1 MKQLHKLVFVSIF
14 CCLTTFA
21 QQGTEVYVANLDLSP
36 DSLKI
41 NEIINISENEGYDN
55 QPSFFSDDK
64 ILFASTRNNQ
74 TDIALY
80 DISDKTTIWLSNT
93 PNGSEYSPLK
103 ISGRDAVSAV
113 RLDEDGLQRLYEY
126 DLKTGNSKVLLA
138 DLKVGYHV
146 WFSSDIIVCTVL
158 IENRMDLVVYNLKE
172 NTHYTAHKN
181 VGRSLHKIPNT
192 KLISFIAK
200 DGENSTITSLNP
212 NSIETDIIVTLEG
225 DSEDVAWTKDG
236 SLITAY
242 NKYLLAFKP
251 SIDTEWRSFFEFQ
264 QTDIHGLSRLAISPN
279 GKYLSFVS
287 KDAPDKIVQKQVE
300 TFNARDLEAFASC
313 YSEDVVVKNFSQ
325 DTISIGREQLKD
337 GYEAFY
343 KKTPSIEVKVSS
355 RIVIGSTVIDQ
366 EFVTIGDKQKQQV
379 AIYETDGLI
388 KTMTFI
394 RDKKTTFD
402 PEVIV
407 QKQLEAYNNRDID
420 GFLATYSKQAKI
432 YRYSG
437 ELQSDGSDAMRSGYA
452 DFFNSSPDLH
462 CEIVNRIVIGN
473 IVIDEESITANGK
486 IFKGVAIYEVE
497 NNEIVKVTFVN

>member
-113 RLDEDGLQRLYEY
+113 RLDQDGLQRLYEY
-126 DLKTGNSKVLLA
+126 DLKTGNSKVLLP

-192 KLISFIAK
+192 ELISFIAK

-212 NSIETDIIVTLEG
+212 NSKETDVIVTLEG

-251 SIDTEWRSFFEFQ
+251 SIDTEWRSLFEFQ

-388 KTMTFI
+388 KSMTFI

-473 IVIDEESITANGK
+473 KVIDEESITANGK
-486 IFKGVAIYEVE
+486 TFKAVAIYEVE

>member
-80 DISDKTTIWLSNT
+80 DISDKTTTWLTNT

-103 ISGRDAVSAV
+103 IPGRDAVSAV

-192 KLISFIAK
+192 ELISFIAK

-212 NSIETDIIVTLEG
+212 NSKETDVIVTLEG

-473 IVIDEESITANGK
+473 KVIDEESITANGK
-486 IFKGVAIYEVE
+486 TFKAVAIYEVE

>member
-1 MKQLHKLVFVSIF
+1 MKQIYKLVFVSFF
-14 CCLTTFA
+14 CCHTAFA
-21 QQGTEVYVANLDLSP
+21 QQGTEVYIANLDLSN

-41 NEIINISENEGYDN
+41 NEVINISENEGYDN
-55 QPSFFSDDK
+55 QPSFFFDDK

-80 DISDKTTIWLSNT
+80 DINDKTTTWLSNT

-103 ISGRDAVSAV
+103 IPGRNAVSAV
-113 RLDEDGLQRLYEY
+113 RLDEDGLQRLYAY
-126 DLKTGNSKVLLA
+126 DLKTGDSKVLLP

-172 NTHYTAHKN
+172 NTHYTVQKN
-181 VGRSLHKIPNT
+181 VGRSLHKIPGT
-192 KLISFIAK
+192 ELISFIAK
-200 DGENSTITSLNP
+200 ESENATITSLNP
-212 NSIETDIIVTLEG
+212 NSKETKVITNLLR
-225 DSEDVAWTKDG
+225 DSEDVTWTTDG

-242 NKYLLAFKP
+242 NKYLFSFKP
-251 SIDTEWRSFFEFQ
+251 SIDTEWKSLFEFQ
-264 QTDIHGLSRLAISPN
+264 QTDIHGISRLAVSPN
-279 GKYLSFVS
+279 GKNISFVS

-300 TFNARDLEAFASC
+300 TFNARDLDAFVNC

-325 DTISIGREQLKD
+325 DTISIGRKQLKD

-402 PEVIV
+402 PEIIV

-420 GFLATYSKQAKI
+420 GFLATYAKQAKI
-432 YRYSG
+432 YSYSG
-437 ELQSDGSDAMRSGYA
+437 ELRSDGTDAMRAGYA

-462 CEIVNRIVIGN
+462 CEILNRIVIGN
-473 IVIDEESITANGK
+473 KVIDEESITANGNT
-486 IFKGVAIYEVE
+486 FKAVAIYEVE

>member
-192 KLISFIAK
+192 ELISFIAK

-212 NSIETDIIVTLEG
+212 NSKETDVIVTLEG

-251 SIDTEWRSFFEFQ
+251 SIDTEWRSLFEFQ

-437 ELQSDGSDAMRSGYA
+437 ELQSDGSDAMRSNYV

-473 IVIDEESITANGK
+473 KVIDEESITANGK
-486 IFKGVAIYEVE
+486 TFKAVAIYEVE

>member
-80 DISDKTTIWLSNT
+80 DISDKTTTWLTNT

-192 KLISFIAK
+192 ELISFIAK

-212 NSIETDIIVTLEG
+212 NSKETDVIVTLEG

-473 IVIDEESITANGK
+473 KVIDEESITANGK
-486 IFKGVAIYEVE
+486 TFKAVAIYEVE

>member
-80 DISDKTTIWLSNT
+80 NVNDKTTTWLTNT

-192 KLISFIAK
+192 ELISFIAK

-212 NSIETDIIVTLEG
+212 NSKETDVIVTLEG

-486 IFKGVAIYEVE
+486 TFKAVAIYEVE
-497 NNEIVKVTFVN
+497 NNETVKVTFVN

>member
-21 QQGTEVYVANLDLSP
+21 QQGTEVYVANLDLSN

-80 DISDKTTIWLSNT
+80 DISDKTTTWLTNT

-103 ISGRDAVSAV
+103 IPGRDAVSAV

-126 DLKTGNSKVLLA
+126 DLKTGNSKVLLP

-192 KLISFIAK
+192 ELISFIAK

-212 NSIETDIIVTLEG
+212 NSKETDVIVTLEG

-473 IVIDEESITANGK
+473 KVIDEESITANGK
-486 IFKGVAIYEVE
+486 TFKAVAIYEVE